1 MKPTP
6 LLAALAALLILP
18 ASAWDNDVPM
28 FDEVVADKLAA
39 AKPADTKSA
48 AAKPAD
54 TKSAAAKPAD
64 TKSAAAKPSAA
75 KPGAAKPA
83 ATAADS
89 FSSSKPK
96 PSGGSSGALS
106 FGKPKAAESAELVT
120 VEAKGQGETVEAA
133 KKDAARNAIKKAVG
147 ELVDAKTLV
156 ENDELVEDKILT
168 LSNAMIEK
176 ADYGDARSVGDG
188 LFEVPVK
195 AVVKKGKLNQELKAV
210 GLATGTVA
218 GDSLAATMF
227 TGKERLA
234 NAEKFFTERFKG
246 FPSNVMEAV
255 MLTKEDGSPAVDIDP
270 MSGHVYANV
279 SVQVNM
285 ENYDKWAQSLCE
297 LLGQVCA
304 DKEVGVDYSLE
315 EAPYFYYCFRD
326 GFRLQRGDS
335 GRLESDIDP
344 SGSSKVCV
352 ATPQI
357 SKWESFPVSI
367 FWLDKEMWTSLERAL
382 VKMVDSKNFPHY
394 GYVEIAF
401 KDEDGSVVRSKRRLM
416 DGHDYAMSHN
426 EYATIGT
433 NIFGSN
439 DIFQKGLPAYG
450 NNCYLFIA
458 PLFGRDKSEGYG
470 YADWTFRL
478 DLGEMSDDDLAKVT
492 GYEVK
497 VEYVGEYMGVQ

>member
-1 MKPTP
+1 MKTSP
-6 LLAALAALLILP
+6 LLAAFAALLLCAPP
-18 ASAWDNDVPM
+18 AI
-28 FDEVVADKLAA
+28 AA
-39 AKPADTKSA
+39 
-48 AAKPAD
+48 
-54 TKSAAAKPAD
+54 
-64 TKSAAAKPSAA
+64 
-75 KPGAAKPA
+75 
-83 ATAADS
+83 
-89 FSSSKPK
+89 
-96 PSGGSSGALS
+96 SGALS
-106 FGKPKAAESAELVT
+106 FGKPKATESADLVT
-120 VEAKGQGETVEAA
+120 VQAKGQGETVEAA

-176 ADYGDARSVGDG
+176 ADYGDAKSVGDG

-279 SVQVNM
+279 SVQVNK

-297 LLGQVCA
+297 LLGQVCT
-304 DKEVGVDYSLE
+304 DKEEGLDYSLE
-315 EAPYFYYCFRD
+315 EEAGYFYCCYRD
-326 GFRLQRGDS
+326 GYRMQRGDHGYMQIGDEYPQDG
-335 GRLESDIDP
+335 GR
-344 SGSSKVCV
+344 VCV
-352 ATPQI
+352 ATPQTT
-357 SKWESFPVSI
+357 KWKSFPVSVFI
-367 FWLDKEMWTSLERAL
+367 LDKEMWTSLERAL